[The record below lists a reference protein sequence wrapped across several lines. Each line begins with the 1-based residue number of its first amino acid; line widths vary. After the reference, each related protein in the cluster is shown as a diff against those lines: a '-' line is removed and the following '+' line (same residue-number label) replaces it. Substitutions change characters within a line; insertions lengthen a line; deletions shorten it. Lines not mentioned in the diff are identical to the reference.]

1 MLSDQRS
8 YLLTALI
15 AGIATVAVFAKSFTP
30 YYLVGSTPIFAG
42 ACLLGLILT
51 ALNWRQ
57 VVDLTNHVRPIFVL
71 IVLFYVL
78 VTANYFIN
86 SYPTVPITHLLG
98 ILIFHGIFLLFGLAS
113 AGALNAVFAILLI
126 QGIAYVI
133 IYGQY
138 TIRFGDFI
146 RSDQLPEDVFGL
158 GPDLSLAIHQQ
169 VGSQMAL
176 AALAAFGLALGRA
189 RWLAIVFM
197 PVAVLVI
204 YRMLARTSML
214 ALGGSLALLAFG
226 ALYIRKKSVALVLA
240 SALAISAVLAS
251 VLFYQYALTANVA
264 PDAQDLIS
272 RTIMEIK
279 ERPSGMRMA
288 IWSRTWDRVAAN
300 PPARLAFGRGIGAYP
315 IDEGAGPPD
324 WLLKKTEGARTYP
337 HNVHLEMLY
346 ETGIAGLL
354 IYTVLTLLPLGAGIK
369 YWSRLSVQE
378 KLAFSM
384 YFFYF
389 VSQELSGAFAFSY
402 DFQFFLGLTIG
413 IIGLKRNETWS
424 GTAVPAAATSDM
436 RSAAPAID
444 APSRPN

>member
-8 YLLTALI
+8 HLLTVLT

-30 YYLVGSTPIFAG
+30 YYLIGSTPIFAG

-71 IVLFYVL
+71 IALLYVL

-86 SYPTVPITHLLG
+86 SWPKVPITHLLG

-113 AGALNAVFAILLI
+113 AGALSVVFAVLLV

-133 IYGQY
+133 IFGQFA
-138 TIRFGDFI
+138 IRFGDFI
-146 RSDQLPEDVFGL
+146 RSDGYPEDMFGL

-176 AALAAFGLALGRA
+176 AVLAAFGLALGRA
-189 RWLAIVFM
+189 RWLAIAFM
-197 PVAVLVI
+197 PIAVVVI

-226 ALYIRKKSVALVLA
+226 ALYVRKKSVALALA
-240 SALAISAVLAS
+240 SALAVSVMLAS
-251 VLFYQYALTANVA
+251 VLFYQYALKADIA
-264 PDAQDLIS
+264 PEAQDLIS
-272 RTIMEIK
+272 RTITEIK
-279 ERPSGMRMA
+279 ERPSGMRMD
-288 IWSRTWDRVAAN
+288 IWLRAWDRIAAN
-300 PPARLAFGRGIGAYP
+300 PPAKLALGRGIGAYP

-337 HNVHLEMLY
+337 HNIHLEMLY

-354 IYTVLTLLPLGAGIK
+354 IYTLLTLLPLGGGIK
-369 YWSRLSVQE
+369 YWPVLSIQE
-378 KLAFSM
+378 KLAFAM

-389 VSQELSGAFAFSY
+389 VSQELSGAFAISY

-413 IIGLKRNETWS
+413 IIGLKRNETWRGS
-424 GTAVPAAATSDM
+424 AVPPPLMGDMRTAV
-436 RSAAPAID
+436 PAID
-444 APSRPN
+444 APGRTH